1 MTEFITIAMCKE
13 LLAVQQT
20 SYAKMIEV
28 LTADLRNEIRF
39 IKNDI
44 NDLKASAQFQ
54 SNTIDSYNVKIDCIE
69 KELKLIKDHLGNSD
83 VDLINLEDKVEYL
96 ENGSRRNN
104 IRIVGVPEAP
114 QFKESWEE
122 SEQIVKD
129 KINTLLGISEDLQ
142 IERAHRVGKPKAFF
156 TRPDGS
162 KVKARPRPIVAKFQ
176 SWKQKESVLREA
188 RAKKPDGIK
197 FVPDLSQRTLDKR
210 ERLVPQLLD
219 ARRHG
224 KIAYFVLDKL
234 VVKEKVPTGGFGPG
248 FGSPSHDGHE
258 ASSPP
263 YEQAASSP
271 ISGDGAD
278 DSEIIVNMQQ

>member
-13 LLAVQQT
+13 LLAVQQM

-96 ENGSRRNN
+96 ENSSRRNN

-122 SEQIVKD
+122 SEQIVK
-129 KINTLLGISEDLQ
+129 
-142 IERAHRVGKPKAFF
+142 
-156 TRPDGS
+156 
-162 KVKARPRPIVAKFQ
+162 
-176 SWKQKESVLREA
+176 
-188 RAKKPDGIK
+188 
-197 FVPDLSQRTLDKR
+197 
-210 ERLVPQLLD
+210 
-219 ARRHG
+219 
-224 KIAYFVLDKL
+224 
-234 VVKEKVPTGGFGPG
+234 VV
-248 FGSPSHDGHE
+248 
-258 ASSPP
+258 
-263 YEQAASSP
+263 
-271 ISGDGAD
+271 
-278 DSEIIVNMQQ
+278 

>member
-1 MTEFITIAMCKE
+1 MTDFITIAMCKE

-28 LTADLRNEIRF
+28 LTGDLRNEIRF
-39 IKNDI
+39 MKNDI

-69 KELKLIKDHLGNSD
+69 KELKLIKDQLGDSD
-83 VDLINLEDKVEYL
+83 MDMINLVEKVEYL
-96 ENGSRRNN
+96 ENSSRRNN

-114 QFKESWEE
+114 HFRESWEE

-142 IERAHRVGKPKAFF
+142 IERAHRVGKPKTFF

-162 KVKARPRPIVAKFQ
+162 RVKAWPRPIVAKFQ
-176 SWKQKESVLREA
+176 SWKQKESVLKEA

-197 FVPDLSQRTLDKR
+197 FFPDLSQRTLEKR

-219 ARRHG
+219 ARKHG

-234 VVKEKVPTGGFGPG
+234 VVKEKGPTGGFGPG
-248 FGSPSHDGHE
+248 FGSPSHGRQE

-271 ISGDGAD
+271 LSGEGAD
-278 DSEIIVNMQQ
+278 DSEITINLLQ

>member
-1 MTEFITIAMCKE
+1 MK
-13 LLAVQQT
+13 
-20 SYAKMIEV
+20 
-28 LTADLRNEIRF
+28 
-39 IKNDI
+39 
-44 NDLKASAQFQ
+44 
-54 SNTIDSYNVKIDCIE
+54 
-69 KELKLIKDHLGNSD
+69 
-83 VDLINLEDKVEYL
+83 
-96 ENGSRRNN
+96 
-104 IRIVGVPEAP
+104 
-114 QFKESWEE
+114 
-122 SEQIVKD
+122 
-129 KINTLLGISEDLQ
+129 
-142 IERAHRVGKPKAFF
+142 
-156 TRPDGS
+156 
-162 KVKARPRPIVAKFQ
+162 
-176 SWKQKESVLREA
+176 EA

-210 ERLVPQLLD
+210 ERLVPKLLD

-224 KIAYFVLDKL
+224 KITYFVLDKL